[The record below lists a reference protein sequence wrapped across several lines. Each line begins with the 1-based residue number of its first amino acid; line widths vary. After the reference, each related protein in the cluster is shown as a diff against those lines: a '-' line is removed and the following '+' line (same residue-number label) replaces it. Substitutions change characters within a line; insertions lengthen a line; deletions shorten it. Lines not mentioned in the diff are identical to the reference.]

1 MKEDVDMS
9 ETAVVRGAKTLMADL
24 LAGKIPL
31 IPVLHIENVEHAEPT
46 LFALE
51 EAGIAAI
58 EVTLRTTAAIKVIE
72 RMKRLATS
80 ANIGAGTITRP
91 EQFKRVRDAG
101 AVFAVSPALTVAFAE
116 AAERSGLAYM
126 PGVAT
131 PTEALRARELGFQE
145 LKFFPADLF
154 GGVGFLRHL
163 SPLNPELKFCPTGG
177 VSNENIRSF
186 LTVDNVFAAG
196 GVYLAPRAL
205 IEAGRWEDLTAV
217 ARTAIRHAAD
227 T

>member
-1 MKEDVDMS
+1 MS

-126 PGVAT
+126 PVAT

>member
-9 ETAVVRGAKTLMADL
+9 ETAVARGAKTLMADL
-24 LAGKIPL
+24 LAGRIPL

-58 EVTLRTTAAIKVIE
+58 EVTLRTTAAVKVIE
-72 RMKRLATS
+72 RMKRLA
-80 ANIGAGTITRP
+80 TRP

-101 AVFAVSPALTVAFAE
+101 AVFAVSLALTVALAE

-154 GGVGFLRHL
+154 GGVGFLRRL
-163 SPLNPELKFCPTGG
+163 SPLYPELKFCPTGG